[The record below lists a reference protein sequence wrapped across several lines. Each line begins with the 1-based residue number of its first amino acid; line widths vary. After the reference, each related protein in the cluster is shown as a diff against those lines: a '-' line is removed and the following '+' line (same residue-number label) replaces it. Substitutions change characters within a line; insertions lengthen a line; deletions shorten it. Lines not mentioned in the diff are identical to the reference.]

1 MSLGHISQSEIPR
14 NPYLGSADCV
24 MHRLI
29 TTPEN
34 KVQPHLVVLLS
45 QLLQL
50 LAHVGQRGLQLGAGL
65 LVPPAGLGLA
75 VQGEAQGIH
84 LEA

>member
-1 MSLGHISQSEIPR
+1 
-14 NPYLGSADCV
+14 
-24 MHRLI
+24 MHKFINHTRA
-29 TTPEN
+29 PPP
-34 KVQPHLVVLLS
+34 PHLVVLLS

-50 LAHVGQRGLQLGAGL
+50 LAHVGQRGLKLGTGL

-75 VQGEAQGIH
+75 VQGKAQGFH